1 MRNPFPEA
9 WQPYLSD
16 QLEQPYF
23 QKLTEFVAEERQNY
37 TIYPPKGQTF
47 TALEL
52 TPYEEVRVLILG
64 QDPYHGAGQ
73 AHGLAF
79 SVQPGVRPPPSLE
92 NMFKELQSDVGC
104 PITKNGSLIPWAEQG
119 VMLLNAV
126 LTVREKTPNSHKDKG
141 WEKFTDHIISLLSA
155 REKPVIFV
163 LWGAYARKKVKLIDR
178 SRHIVIESAHPSPLS
193 AHSGFFGSKPFSK
206 INQALE
212 EMGEAPIDWCLGGN

>member
-23 QKLTEFVAEERQNY
+23 QNLTSFVAEERQNY

-92 NMFKELQSDVGC
+92 NMFKELQSDLGC
-104 PITKNGSLIPWAEQG
+104 PISKNGSLIPWAEQG

-126 LTVREKTPNSHKDKG
+126 LTVREKSANSHKDKG

-193 AHSGFFGSKPFSK
+193 AHNGFFGSKPFSK

-212 EMGEAPIDWCLGGN
+212 EMGETPIDWCLSGK

>member
-23 QKLTEFVAEERQNY
+23 QNLTRFVAEERQKY

-52 TPYEEVRVLILG
+52 TPFEEVRVLILG
-64 QDPYHGAGQ
+64 QDPYHGPGQ

-79 SVQPGVRPPPSLE
+79 SVQPGVKPPPSLE
-92 NMFKELQSDVGC
+92 NMFKELHADIGC
-104 PITKNGSLIPWAEQG
+104 PIPKTGSLIPWAKQG
-119 VMLLNAV
+119 VLLLNAV
-126 LTVREKTPNSHKDKG
+126 LTVRARTANSHKDKG
-141 WEKFTDHIISLLSA
+141 WEQFTDHIISLLSA

-178 SRHIVIESAHPSPLS
+178 NLHVVIESAHPSPLS
-193 AHSGFFGSKPFSK
+193 AHNGFFGSRPFSK
-206 INQALE
+206 INQALQA
-212 EMGEAPIDWCLGGN
+212 MGEEPIDWCLSDE